1 MKNIFFLIF
10 VILNC
15 SCNSIKFVNEYSFLN
30 NPTSNSLTDNIN
42 LQNWHNL
49 DPEIDSIPGT
59 SVERA
64 YDELLNGLKGKKV
77 IVAVIDTGLDID
89 HLSLSNNI
97 WINKDEKLNGK
108 DDDKNGYIDDIY
120 GWNYLGTSYN
130 ETRDMTRILRDNQV
144 DNIKYSLVEEEIRKE
159 IKKST

>member
-10 VILNC
+10 VILNY

-64 YDELLNGLKGKKV
+64 YDELLK
-77 IVAVIDTGLDID
+77 
-89 HLSLSNNI
+89 
-97 WINKDEKLNGK
+97 
-108 DDDKNGYIDDIY
+108 
-120 GWNYLGTSYN
+120 
-130 ETRDMTRILRDNQV
+130 RIKR
-144 DNIKYSLVEEEIRKE
+144 
-159 IKKST
+159 

>member
-1 MKNIFFLIF
+1 ML
-10 VILNC
+10 
-15 SCNSIKFVNEYSFLN
+15 NEYSFLN

-159 IKKST
+159 IKSQMNN